1 MFRVFFAASYL
12 MVKIQEL
19 KAETE
24 NKDDIDIQV
33 DQLAAPKLNNPG
45 NEKFYKQ
52 GIS

>member
-1 MFRVFFAASYL
+1 MFRVFFAASYFL
-12 MVKIQEL
+12 IQEL

-24 NKDDIDIQV
+24 NKNDIDIQV